1 MRPSLPDWLAQ
12 VLSQPLT
19 SIAPSELYDAAQSR
33 QSPQVNLLRLL
44 AGAPDLG
51 APGEDVLD
59 GTFSSLEY
67 LAADAE
73 RLYAAAE
80 KGGRGVGSV
89 MRSVSRWW
97 WVALRFI
104 SVL

>member
-1 MRPSLPDWLAQ
+1 MASPSSTPSL
-12 VLSQPLT
+12 T
-19 SIAPSELYDAAQSR
+19 STTAPSDLYDTAQAR
-33 QSPQVNLLRLL
+33 QSALVNLLRLL

-59 GTFSSLEY
+59 GTFSALEY

-80 KGGRGVGSV
+80 RGGR
-89 MRSVSRWW
+89 
-97 WVALRFI
+97 A
-104 SVL
+104 